1 MESNY
6 SILQNERNRRKKI
19 KSRVLTLFLTLI
31 LIFLILMF
39 FYTFYIIP
47 YQKRIQE
54 KTQIEEKYSLV
65 FNNQKVDKIDFGN
78 TSYSLK
84 QGEIYYVYNSKIEIQ
99 FKLNQ
104 YDENKLKEV
113 LSKNKIESTSIKVGI
128 GYDKPA
134 IFVKSLN
141 NITYVFDYE
150 SYELIYYGE
159 LK

>member
-19 KSRVLTLFLTLI
+19 KSRLLTLFLTLT

-39 FYTFYIIP
+39 FYTFYIVP
-47 YQKRIQE
+47 YQKIIQE

-104 YDENKLKEV
+104 YNENKLKEV